1 MTGQSEPRRHYE
13 IDQPKAK
20 ATIAGD
26 LLLVDGWALIDG
38 RAPSRVEVR
47 VTGGGVTSARIRLPR
62 PDVGAAF
69 PDLVEAGTSGFEAR
83 VAVDLPPGAER
94 EVAVQVT
101 FSGHGM
107 AAWTAPTRY
116 VTLHNPDGDS
126 DDADLAAD
134 SAAATERVLARVS
147 VPTDPRHVLVFTHS
161 LAIGGGQLWL
171 QELLSGLVT
180 QEGWTATV
188 VTPID
193 GPLRA
198 DCADL
203 GITVHRTSPYRVGDV
218 ADYEGHVRE
227 LALLARTSGAGV
239 ALVNTL
245 GLFGCVDAAKRAG
258 LPTAWVV
265 HESFELAD
273 FSYLNWGTAGLAPL
287 LRDRWL
293 RSLADAD
300 QLLFVADATRE
311 MFLPYSDPRRC
322 RTIRYGTPMAGF
334 GGTVSSRD
342 RALARK
348 RLGIADD
355 TLLALNVGV
364 MEPRKGQAALI
375 AAMDLVRRRYPAV
388 QLAVVGHHPS
398 PFGLAMSDLV
408 QRSDL
413 SDSVRLVPVQRD
425 PTPWLQAADLFVNSS
440 DIESLPRSI
449 LEAVCCGIP
458 VVASDV
464 FGAREMIGD
473 GRSGWLFEP
482 NDVDALAV
490 ALIRACETPVEQR
503 RDMAAAAYR
512 DLSGWLDPT
521 GYVTD
526 YSEVL
531 TKLLDGPIRAGAR

>member
-1 MTGQSEPRRHYE
+1 MTEQRRHYE

-20 ATIAGD
+20 ATVLGD

-38 RAPSRVEVR
+38 RAPSLVEVR
-47 VTGGGVTSARIRLPR
+47 VTGAGLTRARIRLPR
-62 PDVGAAF
+62 PDVAASF
-69 PDLVEAGTSGFEAR
+69 PEFVEAGTSGFEAR
-83 VAVDLPPGAER
+83 VALDLPPGTER

-107 AAWTAPTRY
+107 APWTAPTRY
-116 VTLHNPDGDS
+116 VTVSNPDGDAE
-126 DDADLAAD
+126 DTELAEEL
-134 SAAATERVLARVS
+134 ATDTQRVLAKVT
-147 VPTDPRHVLVFTHS
+147 VPTGPTHVLVFTHS

-171 QELLSGLVT
+171 QELLSGLVSRR
-180 QEGWTATV
+180 GWTVTL

-203 GITVHRTSPYRVGDV
+203 GIAVHRTSPYRVGDV

-227 LALLARTSGAGV
+227 LALLARSSGAGV

-245 GLFGCVDAAKRAG
+245 GLFGAADAAKRAG

-273 FSYLNWGTAGLAPL
+273 FAYLNWGMAGLAPV
-287 LRDRWL
+287 LRQRWQ
-293 RSLADAD
+293 RSLAEAD

-322 RTIRYGTPMAGF
+322 RTIRYGTPMASARGS
-334 GGTVSSRD
+334 VSARD
-342 RALARK
+342 RASARES
-348 RLGIADD
+348 LGISDD
-355 TLLALNVGV
+355 TLLVLNVGV
-364 MEPRKGQAALI
+364 MEPRKGQATLI
-375 AAMDLVRRRYPAV
+375 AAMDTVRRQYPAIT
-388 QLAVVGHHPS
+388 LAVVGHHPS
-398 PFGLAMSDLV
+398 PFGLAMSELV
-408 QRSDL
+408 ERTEL
-413 SDSVRLVPVQRD
+413 SDNVQLVPVQRD
-425 PTPWLQAADLFVNSS
+425 PTPWLRAADLFVNSS

-464 FGAREMIGD
+464 FGAREILKD
-473 GRSGWLFEP
+473 GHSGWLFEP

-490 ALIRACETPVEQR
+490 ALIRACETPVER
-503 RDMAAAAYR
+503 RGEVAALAYQS
-512 DLSGWLDPT
+512 LSGWLDPS
-521 GYVTD
+521 GYVTEF
-526 YSEVL
+526 SEVL
-531 TKLLDGPIRAGAR
+531 TKLYGLAEPTEAGVL

>member
-1 MTGQSEPRRHYE
+1 MTEQLVHYE
-13 IDQPKAK
+13 LDQPKSK
-20 ATIAGD
+20 ATVPGD
-26 LLLVDGWALIDG
+26 LLLVSGWALVDG
-38 RAPSRVEVR
+38 QAPSLVEVR
-47 VTGGGVTSARIRLPR
+47 VTGAGLTRARIRLPR
-62 PDVGAAF
+62 PDVAAAF
-69 PDLVEAGTSGFEAR
+69 PNFVAAGTSGFEAR
-83 VAVDLPPGAER
+83 VAVDLPPGADR

-107 AAWTAPTRY
+107 APWTAPTRY
-116 VTLHNPDGDS
+116 VTLRNPDGAPEDVE
-126 DDADLAAD
+126 LAEEL
-134 SAAATERVLARVS
+134 AAATERVLAKVT
-147 VPTDPRHVLVFTHS
+147 VPTDPRHVLVYTHS

-171 QELLSGLVT
+171 QELLSGLVAR
-180 QEGWTATV
+180 EGWTATV

-198 DCADL
+198 DCAEL
-203 GITVHRTSPYRVGDV
+203 GIAVHRTSPYRVGDV
-218 ADYEGHVRE
+218 AEYEGHVRE

-245 GLFGCVDAAKRAG
+245 GLFGCVDAARRAG

-273 FSYLNWGTAGLAPL
+273 FAYLNWGMAGLAPVV
-287 LRDRWL
+287 RQRWQ

-311 MFLPYSDPRRC
+311 MLLPYSDPRRC
-322 RTIRYGTPMAGF
+322 RTIRYGTPMARF
-334 GGTVSSRD
+334 RGGVPPRD
-342 RALARK
+342 RAEARAA
-348 RLGIADD
+348 LGIAED
-355 TLLALNVGV
+355 TLLLLNIGV

-375 AAMDLVRRRYPAV
+375 AAMDLVRRQFPAV
-388 QLAVVGHHPS
+388 RLAVVGHHPS
-398 PFGLAMSDLV
+398 PFALAMADLV
-408 QRSDL
+408 ERGDL
-413 SDSVRLVPVQRD
+413 SSSVELVPVQRD
-425 PTPWLQAADLFVNSS
+425 PTPWLRAADLFVNSS

-464 FGAREMIGD
+464 FGAREVISD

-490 ALIRACETPVEQR
+490 ALIRACETPAEQR
-503 RDMAAAAYR
+503 REMAAVAYR
-512 DLSGWLDPT
+512 NLAGWLDPT

-531 TKLLDGPIRAGAR
+531 TKLSALAESTEAGAR